1 MNRTGKNDE
10 AAVREAAWLGDA
22 VLALFARQW
31 LLDRADIPAESR
43 SEAFEQLTG
52 NQFLSALGRP
62 TEVEA
67 RIGRL
72 YREEGLDAAFTFME
86 AELIPVFLRQRNNRR
101 RAGKRG

>member
-1 MNRTGKNDE
+1 MNPPGKDE
-10 AAVREAAWLGDA
+10 AAIREAAWLGDA

-31 LLDRADIPAESR
+31 LLNRADIPARSR

-67 RIGRL
+67 RIGAI
-72 YREEGLDAAFTFME
+72 YREDGLDAAFAFIE
-86 AELIPVFLRQRNNRR
+86 AELIPLFLRQRNNRR
-101 RAGKRG
+101 RAGKRRD